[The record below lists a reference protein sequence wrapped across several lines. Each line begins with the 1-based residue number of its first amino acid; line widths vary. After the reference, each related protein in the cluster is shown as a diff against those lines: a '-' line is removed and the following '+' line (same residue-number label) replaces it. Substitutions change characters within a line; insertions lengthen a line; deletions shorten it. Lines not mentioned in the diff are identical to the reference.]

1 MPSHVLVPVDG
12 SPQSLQALRFVSSEW
27 GDVHVTLL
35 HVINPVK
42 RGYRASVLPS
52 GSEDW
57 YQEAKAEAEEVLEEA
72 RDELD
77 IDGAVTTKTDV
88 GRPAA
93 TIVEA
98 ARDADIDH
106 VVIGSH
112 GRRGVSRLVLGSVAE
127 HVARRSPVPVTIVR

>member
-12 SPQSLQALRFVSSEW
+12 SPQSVQALRFVATEW
-27 GDVHVTLL
+27 EDVHVTLL

-57 YQEAKAEAEEVLEEA
+57 YQEAKADAEEILEEA
-72 RDELD
+72 RTAFGRD
-77 IDGAVTTKTDV
+77 DGVTTKTEV

-93 TIVEA
+93 TIVEVA
-98 ARDADIDH
+98 QEPEIDH
-106 VVIGSH
+106 VVVGSH
-112 GRRGVSRLVLGSVAE
+112 GRRGVSRLILGSVAE

>member
-12 SPQSLQALRFVSSEW
+12 SPQSVQALRFVASEW
-27 GDVHVTLL
+27 DDVGVTLL

-57 YQEAKAEAEEVLEEA
+57 YQEAKDEAEEILEEA
-72 RDELD
+72 RTELGRED
-77 IDGAVTTKTDV
+77 RVTTRTEV
-88 GRPAA
+88 GRPAT
-93 TIVEA
+93 TIVEVA
-98 ARDADIDH
+98 QEEEIDH
-106 VVIGSH
+106 VVVGSH
-112 GRRGVSRLVLGSVAE
+112 GRRGVSRLILGSVAE

>member
-12 SPQSLQALRFVSSEW
+12 SPQSLQALRFVSTEW
-27 GDVHVTLL
+27 VDVRVTLL
-35 HVINPVK
+35 HVINPVQ
-42 RGYRASVLPS
+42 RGYRAGVLPS

-57 YQEAKAEAEEVLEEA
+57 YQDARADAEEILEEA
-72 RDELD
+72 QVELD
-77 IDGAVTTKTDV
+77 VDGETATRTEV

-93 TIVEA
+93 TIVEVA
-98 ARDADIDH
+98 GGDEFDH
-106 VVIGSH
+106 VVVGSH